1 METCLVA
8 LNSLSTINDKYMVE
22 QHTAVYPSLHSYY
35 VYYKGKCKK
44 KNRRTTEEQRLAQP
58 VSARPFVREV
68 SHVLNRSISPF
79 LFVLPY
85 VALNTR
91 KTEHW

>member
-35 VYYKGKCKK
+35 VYYKGKWKK
-44 KNRRTTEEQRLAQP
+44 KTEEQLR
-58 VSARPFVREV
+58 
-68 SHVLNRSISPF
+68 N
-79 LFVLPY
+79 
-85 VALNTR
+85 
-91 KTEHW
+91 KD